1 MALQVNAGVRWP
13 HASHKTG
20 RMTMLLGYCASPVLC
35 FLAASII
42 ACSSQPGPR
51 TGALAP
57 AADSVANAVQRLE
70 CNGPY
75 ACFGSRGDTIQY
87 FETAR
92 DSGVVQFVAYE
103 VPRSRANLVAGFDS
117 LTAQFTAL
125 QGKATSCPQTDRSA
139 YFEERQWGSS
149 GSQLVLFAV
158 DGAPKVSQPFLQI
171 VRRVAPK
178 PCGER
183 ESPALFR

>member
-1 MALQVNAGVRWP
+1 MTTLLDCR
-13 HASHKTG
+13 AS
-20 RMTMLLGYCASPVLC
+20 LVLC

-57 AADSVANAVQRLE
+57 AADSVADAVQRLE

-75 ACFGSRGDTIQY
+75 ACFGYRGDTIQY

-92 DSGVVQFVAYE
+92 NSGVVQFVAYE

-117 LTAQFTAL
+117 LTALFTAV
-125 QGKATSCPQTDRSA
+125 QGKPTSCPQTDRSA
-139 YFEERQWGSS
+139 YFEERQWESS

-158 DGAPKVSQPFLQI
+158 DAAPKVSRPFLQI
-171 VRRVAPK
+171 VRRAAPK
-178 PCGER
+178 SCGER
-183 ESPALFR
+183 ERPALFQ